1 VLKNKTECPACH
13 HHLAHEFSRDLLRS
27 YLECESCSLVYV
39 PRDLLVSGADEKKRY
54 EAHENNE
61 CDPKYRSYL
70 MNLVELI
77 VPDLKLGDQGLDFG
91 SGKSTLL
98 SSLFKEHGFQVNSY
112 DLYFHPSSEMLE
124 EKYDFIILSEVI
136 EHLRDP
142 LQCMNQLKSLL
153 KPSGKFFIKTKFCPA
168 DKASFDNWFYKR
180 DITHVQ
186 FFNDSSFEKLLGPFT
201 KLGEDVYR
209 YLHID

>member
-1 VLKNKTECPACH
+1 MLTNKTECPACH
-13 HHLAHEFSRDLLRS
+13 HHLAHEFSRDSLRC
-27 YLECESCSLVYV
+27 YLKCDSCSLVYV
-39 PRDLLVSGADEKKRY
+39 PRDALVSSADEKKRY
-54 EAHENNE
+54 EAHENDE
-61 CDPKYRSYL
+61 SDPKYRSYL

-77 VPDLKLGDQGLDFG
+77 IPNLKLGNKGLDFG

-98 SSLFKEHGFQVNSY
+98 STLFMEQGYKVNSY
-112 DLYFHPSSEMLE
+112 DLYFHPSEELLH

-153 KPSGKFFIKTKFCPA
+153 KTNGQIFIKTKFCPE
-168 DKASFDNWFYKR
+168 DKAMFDNWFYKR

-186 FFNDSSFEKLLGPFT
+186 FLNDSSFEKLVGPFT
-201 KLGEDVYR
+201 KLGEDVYC